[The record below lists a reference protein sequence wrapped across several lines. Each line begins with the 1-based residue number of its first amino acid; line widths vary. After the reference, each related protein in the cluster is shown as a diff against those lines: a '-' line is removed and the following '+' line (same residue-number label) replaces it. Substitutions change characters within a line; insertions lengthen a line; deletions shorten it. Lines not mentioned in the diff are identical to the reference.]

1 MAELQSA
8 WDTALA
14 KRLIGKTT
22 LIGITTLDPRNNV
35 VSRAQFFGKVDS
47 ADPKKGI
54 SITLGGSKT
63 GQILRLPPDLSTF
76 TPATPGTYNL
86 RNSTDQV
93 TNPDYTALW
102 EVHQPEKK

>member
-1 MAELQSA
+1 MAEIQST
-8 WDTALA
+8 WDAAFA

-22 LIGITTLDPRNNV
+22 LIGITTLDARDNV

-54 SITLGGSKT
+54 AIALGGSKA
-63 GQILRLPPDLSTF
+63 GEVLRLPPNLSTF

-93 TNPDYTALW
+93 TNPDFTALW
-102 EVHQPEKK
+102 EVRRPEKK